1 MYLILVFITI
11 IIEICSEHTQSTILR
26 RQEYLQ
32 AHQEEG
38 VLLIAVFSG
47 DTLVSALSRKKL
59 NK

>member
-1 MYLILVFITI
+1 MCLILFLITI
-11 IIEICSEHTQSTILR
+11 TIEICPEHTQSTILR

-32 AHQEEG
+32 AHWEEG

-47 DTLVSALSRKKL
+47 DTLVSALSRKNL